1 MNGARPLLRSKH
13 AFPRSRDRGP
23 IEEYRI
29 HSLTPVSPAHFRDRE
44 IAAPLKISLATSK
57 NKPFW
62 HFRDRE
68 IAAPLKNCRST
79 PRQRSLYHFRD
90 REIAAPLKTKRT
102 SRSSF
107 HAIQFPRSRDRGPIE
122 DSVYLFRNVCDIHI
136 SAIER
141 SRPH

>member
-68 IAAPLKNCRST
+68 IAAPLKTC
-79 PRQRSLYHFRD
+79 
-90 REIAAPLKTKRT
+90 RT

>member
-79 PRQRSLYHFRD
+79 PRQRSLNHFRD
-90 REIAAPLKTKRT
+90 REIAAPLKTA
-102 SRSSF
+102 SICSEMS
-107 HAIQFPRSRDRGPIE
+107 AIFIFPRSRDRGPIE
-122 DSVYLFRNVCDIHI
+122 EICQS
-136 SAIER
+136 ER
-141 SRPH
+141 L